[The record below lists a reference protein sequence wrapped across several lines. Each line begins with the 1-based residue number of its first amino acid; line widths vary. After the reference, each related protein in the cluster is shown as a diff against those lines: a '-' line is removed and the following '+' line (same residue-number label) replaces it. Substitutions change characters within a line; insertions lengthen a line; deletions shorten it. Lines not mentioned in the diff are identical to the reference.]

1 MTSSNGYFVASAAG
15 EGLQDLAMATIPW
28 KQFSALYR
36 KQSFRL
42 SFC

>member
-15 EGLQDLAMATIPW
+15 EGPQDWTMATIPW
-28 KQFSALYR
+28 KQFSALYH
-36 KQSFRL
+36 KESFRF